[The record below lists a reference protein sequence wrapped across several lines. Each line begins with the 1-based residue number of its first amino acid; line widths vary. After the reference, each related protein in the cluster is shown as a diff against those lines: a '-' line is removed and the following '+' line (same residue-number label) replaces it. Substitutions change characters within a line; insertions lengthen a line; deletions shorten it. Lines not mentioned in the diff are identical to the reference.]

1 MMRPRTVT
9 GPSGMMPEKS
19 TADVRKGKPG
29 SAHGAG
35 SSGSCGGGEREFE
48 EACHEVE
55 GDGEPESCG
64 WLVG

>member
-19 TADVRKGKPG
+19 TADVRNGKPG

-35 SSGSCGGGEREFE
+35 LGPGAAARI
-48 EACHEVE
+48 
-55 GDGEPESCG
+55 G
-64 WLVG
+64 WMKRSKRRQAVLGVMRWRGT